1 MQPYLLRRLGNVEE
15 CDDDISPHLVL
26 SNGLDKN
33 WNRKCLPLTEY
44 WRLQPWPGFRQTCK
58 TFGGLRFAK
67 HLCKSVCK
75 TFVQNIC
82 EVITCRW
89 DHHVCRDGGSV
100 WRWETFDNWG
110 RDNATKLIGHWWLAK
125 CCLKAMLWMFLS
137 PRTHTFT
144 FSRWAPRT
152 PALRMCPTI
161 NILALNCALLRYFG
175 VFDGHGGA
183 KVAAYC
189 ANNLHRFRGSC
200 DKLSIALCF

>member
-1 MQPYLLRRLGNVEE
+1 MWWWYFPPPCFVKRSRQKLKQEVFAIDRILAA
-15 CDDDISPHLVL
+15 ST
-26 SNGLDKN
+26 
-33 WNRKCLPLTEY
+33 LT
-44 WRLQPWPGFRQTCK
+44 WIQTDLQNIWGIKICK
-58 TFGGLRFAK
+58 TFVQK
-67 HLCKSVCK
+67 C
-75 TFVQNIC
+75 VQNIC

-89 DHHVCRDGGSV
+89 GHHVCRDGGSV
-100 WRWETFDNWG
+100 WRWGTFDNWDWENG
-110 RDNATKLIGHWWLAK
+110 TSLEQNELSIDDWRNVLSRLW
-125 CCLKAMLWMFLS
+125 LWMFLS

-189 ANNLHRFRGSC
+189 ANNLHRFRVFVISW
-200 DKLSIALCF
+200 A